1 MPTSST
7 SQPLPST
14 PAPDASCAPR
24 VLVVEDNEDIR
35 RLIAGM
41 LSMANYEVIT
51 ASNGIEG
58 LAAARRFQPSV
69 IVMDILMPE
78 QDGFETLLELRR
90 ERFCMPVIA
99 ISGGGM
105 LSHRDTLNSARCLG
119 AARVLAK
126 PFTSDELLDC
136 VHSVCRGP

>member
-1 MPTSST
+1 MA
-7 SQPLPST
+7 
-14 PAPDASCAPR
+14 PAPAATAACR

-35 RLIAGM
+35 ALIAM
-41 LSMANYEVIT
+41 ILSAAHFEVIT

-58 LAAARRFQPSV
+58 IEAARRFQPAL

-78 QDGFETLLELRR
+78 QDGYETLLELRR
-90 ERFCMPVIA
+90 QRFSMPVIA

-126 PFTSDELLDC
+126 PFTSDQLLDC
-136 VHSVCRGP
+136 VHSVFRGS